1 MLPGFYHD
9 VQDGNEFPHARD
21 PGYLREGLNNWCYF
35 VSFVSLD

>member
-21 PGYLREGLNNWCYF
+21 PGYLRWFAGFFKF
-35 VSFVSLD
+35 VVFLF